1 MASVGQPNILLI
13 FPDHDCHHHFC
24 LVSFIMYF
32 TKIIIWR
39 TEKFNIIYT
48 QIVNNNIGENAEI
61 QSFFFCPLVSQAV
74 LITTWLG
81 TP

>member
-32 TKIIIWR
+32 TKIIIWI

-48 QIVNNNIGENAEI
+48 QIVNNYIEENAEI
-61 QSFFFCPLVSQAV
+61 QFSFFSPYPSF
-74 LITTWLG
+74 
-81 TP
+81 